1 MDAMYLAGV
10 ILKPGWSI
18 CSAGGGSLY
27 IHKYEGPAP

>member
-18 CSAGGGSLY
+18 CSAGGPFY